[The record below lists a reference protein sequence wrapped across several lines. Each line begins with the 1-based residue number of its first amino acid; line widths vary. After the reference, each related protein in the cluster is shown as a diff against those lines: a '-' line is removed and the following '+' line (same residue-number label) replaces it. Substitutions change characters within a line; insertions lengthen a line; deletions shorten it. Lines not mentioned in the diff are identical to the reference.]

1 MAHSHPFPDMQQLSN
16 AAAAAHNLFLDA
28 IAPQLG
34 LSVDSSTDKV
44 VEIQVVMTSYCG
56 TARTVH
62 ILMQDQLPPAL
73 DLARRLQTI
82 PQLRD
87 VYAAITLE
95 RYVCDDATPIGA
107 SAGTTILRNRLYCH
121 PGLGLDTWSEDGW
134 YPYGEE
140 NMIRV
145 S

>member
-82 PQLRD
+82 PHEIMCEPVHQ
-87 VYAAITLE
+87 
-95 RYVCDDATPIGA
+95 G
-107 SAGTTILRNRLYCH
+107 GH
-121 PGLGLDTWSEDGW
+121 
-134 YPYGEE
+134 E
-140 NMIRV
+140 NHV
-145 S
+145 

>member
-1 MAHSHPFPDMQQLSN
+1 MAHSHPSPDMQRLN
-16 AAAAAHNLFLDA
+16 NIAAAAHHHFLDA

-34 LSVDSSTDKV
+34 MSVDSSTDKV
-44 VEIQVVMTSYCG
+44 VEIQVVMTSCCG

-62 ILMQDQLPPAL
+62 TLMQDQLPPAL
-73 DLARRLQTI
+73 DLARRFQTI

-87 VYAAITLE
+87 VYAEITLE
-95 RYVCDDATPIGA
+95 RIVFDDAIPIGA
-107 SAGTTILRNRLYCH
+107 TAGTTILRNRLYFH
-121 PGLGLDTWSEDGW
+121 PGLGLDTWSEEGW
-134 YPYGEE
+134 YPYRQE